1 MNEYTSPHR
10 HNKNLP
16 IKVENCLTK
25 NNDKKGENFRFR
37 FALH

>member
-16 IKVENCLTK
+16 IKIENCLTK
-25 NNDKKGENFRFR
+25 NNDKKGEFKRLIHYF
-37 FALH
+37 